1 MKKLSY
7 KKAGVNVAKANSFIK
22 KITPLVKKTKRSGW
36 VSNIGA
42 FAGFF
47 RPDLRKF
54 KDPLIVSSTDGV
66 GTKLILAKNSNIYDT
81 VGIDLVAMCV
91 NDLITC
97 GAEPLFFLDYFA
109 TGKLSTKVSYDVIK
123 GIVKGCKISNCAL
136 VGGETA
142 ELPGLY
148 KKGDYDLAGFSV
160 GIVDRKKI
168 IDGSKIDK
176 GDFILGIASSGI
188 HSNGYSLVRKA
199 FERKK
204 ISKGLLKI
212 LLIPTAIYVRPIL
225 DLIKKFKVNGIAHI
239 TGGGFED
246 NIVRLLPEGKSA
258 VIYRGSWPV
267 HSIFNT
273 IQEMGNIEDDE
284 MYRTFNMGIGM
295 TLVVPRKDIF
305 NVNEYLL
312 KKHKL
317 KNWIIGEIIDGKK
330 RVEVI

>member
-7 KKAGVNVAKANSFIK
+7 KKAGVDVAEANSFIK
-22 KITPLVKKTKRSGW
+22 KIAPLVKKTKRPGW

-47 RPDLRKF
+47 KPDLRKF
-54 KDPLIVSSTDGV
+54 KEPLIVSSTDGV
-66 GTKLILAKNSNIYDT
+66 GTKLILAKDANIYDT
-81 VGIDLVAMCV
+81 IGIDLVAMCV

-109 TGKLSTKVSYDVIK
+109 TGKLSAKISYNIIK
-123 GIVKGCKISNCAL
+123 GIVQGCKMSNCAL

-160 GIVDRKKI
+160 GIVDRKNI
-168 IDGSKIDK
+168 IDGSKISK

-199 FERKK
+199 FAKK
-204 ISKGLLKI
+204 RISKDVLKTLLT
-212 LLIPTAIYVRPIL
+212 PTVIYVKPIL
-225 DLIKKFKVNGIAHI
+225 DLIKKFKINGIAHI

-246 NIVRLLPEGKSA
+246 NVVRLLPEKKSA

-267 HSIFNT
+267 QSIFNT

-284 MYRTFNMGIGM
+284 MYRTFNMGIGLA
-295 TLVVPRKDIF
+295 LVVPRKDIF
-305 NVNEYLL
+305 NVSEYLL